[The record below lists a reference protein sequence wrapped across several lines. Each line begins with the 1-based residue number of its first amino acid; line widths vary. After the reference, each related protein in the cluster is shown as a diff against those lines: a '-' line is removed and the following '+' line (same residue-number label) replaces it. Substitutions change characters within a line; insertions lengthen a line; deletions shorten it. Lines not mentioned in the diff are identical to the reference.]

1 MTQAWDQAVIAE
13 VSLATLH
20 AQKPWIPA
28 DLVHFELSSAMFWV
42 SVDKKNAI
50 LRLGFGYPV
59 LENEVINTIFLPFPE
74 VPSCDNATSLMPYC
88 ALAQVVNLTTV
99 ALSTV
104 TTTKFPIVKTQP
116 PSLVASGDNT
126 LDILAANSA
135 VVAETLP
142 PEAQELAAVV
152 AGPNVVLDPSD
163 AAAIDWCIKN
173 PGNKIYDR
181 LLSKRG
187 EFDPS
192 LTNMVYLRVSIG
204 PDLGDSPGTPNVM
217 EIVPPGCFRSVHL

>member
-1 MTQAWDQAVIAE
+1 
-13 VSLATLH
+13 
-20 AQKPWIPA
+20 
-28 DLVHFELSSAMFWV
+28 
-42 SVDKKNAI
+42 
-50 LRLGFGYPV
+50 
-59 LENEVINTIFLPFPE
+59 
-74 VPSCDNATSLMPYC
+74 
-88 ALAQVVNLTTV
+88 V

-187 EFDPS
+187 GAGVLKNTLRMLLRTPLLTLFDAMSMDPLPLLNFHSVLFFYFS
-192 LTNMVYLRVSIG
+192 L
-204 PDLGDSPGTPNVM
+204 
-217 EIVPPGCFRSVHL
+217 